1 MRRVVFI
8 TLVMLVGIGLGF
20 AVAGMPRRG
29 HDRPLS
35 TRHAVTITTTDPQS
49 AGASSTTTVTTPAPA
64 TTQPTVESTT
74 TTAAP

>member
-1 MRRVVFI
+1 MRRAVFI

-35 TRHAVTITTTDPQS
+35 TRHPVTITTTNPQS
-49 AGASSTTTVTTPAPA
+49 AETSSSTTVATPAPA
-64 TTQPTVESTT
+64 TTQPAVESTT